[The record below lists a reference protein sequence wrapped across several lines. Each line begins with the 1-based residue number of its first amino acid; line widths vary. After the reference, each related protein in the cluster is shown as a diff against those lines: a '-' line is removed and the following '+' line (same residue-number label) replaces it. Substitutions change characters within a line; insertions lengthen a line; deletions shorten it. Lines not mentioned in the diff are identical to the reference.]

1 MSIDYVR
8 FIIGAF
14 AKAAGRLVEA
24 GLDGVELTASHGM
37 LIAQFLNPLTN
48 LRTDA
53 FGGCEE
59 GRFRIVAEMLKAT
72 RDVIGPDRVIGMR
85 ISAEEVE
92 PDGLDESA
100 WLAICRRLNE
110 EAELDYLNVT
120 NGSMM
125 GLAGSVHVVPPMA
138 IEHGY
143 VAPQAGAIK
152 AQVRRSIFV
161 AGRINQ
167 PQIAEQI
174 LEKGQADMCG
184 MTRAMISDAE
194 MPNKARAG
202 RLDDIRACI
211 GCNQACIGHYH
222 MGVRI
227 SCIQNPVSGRER
239 ELYPHPPAETR
250 KRVLVVGGGPA
261 GMKAAA
267 VAGER
272 GHRVTLCEGT
282 GRLGG
287 QALLAQALPGRG
299 EFGVIVDNLR
309 REMEVSGVEV
319 RLNSHVDRAFVEMLC
334 PDAVII
340 ATGATPYRPDVE
352 IGDDV
357 HAVDVWQLLKGEVN
371 PGASVVIA
379 DWRCDW
385 IGLGIAEKL
394 AREGSH
400 VRLCVDG
407 EMAGQNLQRYL
418 RWHWVGQLQKLGV
431 EVVPYARFFGALGNT
446 AYFMHS
452 LSGDAIECGEM
463 DTLVIAQGHQPVTA
477 LEEELRS
484 SEIPLFLAGDC
495 RSPRSAE
502 EAVYEGMEAGRDV

>member
-1 MSIDYVR
+1 
-8 FIIGAF
+8 
-14 AKAAGRLVEA
+14 
-24 GLDGVELTASHGM
+24 
-37 LIAQFLNPLTN
+37 
-48 LRTDA
+48 
-53 FGGCEE
+53 
-59 GRFRIVAEMLKAT
+59 
-72 RDVIGPDRVIGMR
+72 
-85 ISAEEVE
+85 
-92 PDGLDESA
+92 
-100 WLAICRRLNE
+100 
-110 EAELDYLNVT
+110 
-120 NGSMM
+120 
-125 GLAGSVHVVPPMA
+125 
-138 IEHGY
+138 
-143 VAPQAGAIK
+143 
-152 AQVRRSIFV
+152 
-161 AGRINQ
+161 
-167 PQIAEQI
+167 
-174 LEKGQADMCG
+174 
-184 MTRAMISDAE
+184 
-194 MPNKARAG
+194 
-202 RLDDIRACI
+202 
-211 GCNQACIGHYH
+211 
-222 MGVRI
+222 
-227 SCIQNPVSGRER
+227 
-239 ELYPHPPAETR
+239 
-250 KRVLVVGGGPA
+250 
-261 GMKAAA
+261 MKAAA

-282 GRLGG
+282 ERLGG

-431 EVVPYARFFGALGNT
+431 EFVPYARFFGALGNT

-502 EAVYEGMEAGRDV
+502 EAVYEGMEAGRGV